1 MSVAFEQPGWK
12 LSMEKSNKTALVL
25 APHPDDA
32 EFYAGGTLAKWIAEG
47 TRVVIVIATDGSKG
61 SYHEDAPSLNR
72 IRAEEAT
79 HAAAVLGAESPV
91 MLGHLDMGLDL
102 LPPGILRE
110 QFVRAIRQYKP
121 DILLAQDPF
130 APYEVH
136 PDHRAVAWAASDAAY
151 SSYLPLVYHEQ
162 GLESHYVVEKY
173 FYSDHTESWNK
184 IVDTSQTMEVKMAAL
199 AEHKSQIAFLVEDIM
214 IQARLA
220 GLDVHSLVGE
230 AAHDPLTAMT
240 WFMEAQAAQVGSKI
254 GVRFGEGF
262 RYERFHPIVENF
274 LRTQR

>member
-1 MSVAFEQPGWK
+1 V
-12 LSMEKSNKTALVL
+12 EKSNKTALVL

-61 SYHEDAPSLNR
+61 SYHDDAPSL
-72 IRAEEAT
+72 IQMRAEEASR
-79 HAAAVLGAESPV
+79 AAEVLGAEPPL
-91 MLGHLDMGLDL
+91 MLGHPDMGLDL

-110 QFVRAIRQYKP
+110 QFVRAFRQFKP

-151 SSYLPLVYHEQ
+151 SSYLPLVYPEQ
-162 GLESHYVVEKY
+162 GLEPHFVVEKY
-173 FYSDHTESWNK
+173 FYSDHAESWNK
-184 IVDTSQTMEVKMAAL
+184 IVDTSLTMGLKMAAL
-199 AEHKSQIAFLVEDIM
+199 AEHKSQVAFLVEDIM

-220 GLDVHSLVGE
+220 GLDTQSLVGE

-240 WFMEAQAAQVGSKI
+240 WFMEAQAAQVGGKI
-254 GVRFGEGF
+254 GARFGEGF

-274 LRTQR
+274 LGMQQ